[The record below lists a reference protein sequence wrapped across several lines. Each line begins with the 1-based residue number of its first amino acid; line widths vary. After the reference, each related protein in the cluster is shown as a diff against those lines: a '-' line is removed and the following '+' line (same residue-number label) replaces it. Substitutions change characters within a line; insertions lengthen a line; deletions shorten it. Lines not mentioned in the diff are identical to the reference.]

1 MIPLTLQ
8 NLFHEK
14 PTKLWNERMVKHG
27 DEIFTEER
35 LLMSDQALDTYLHQ
49 LIALQETQDSE
60 RMMKAVEEVVLRF
73 NEMNEANGYFIE
85 TMEREELADFIDKA
99 ARLAGLGIQDEDITE
114 EWREW

>member
-1 MIPLTLQ
+1 
-8 NLFHEK
+8 
-14 PTKLWNERMVKHG
+14 MVKHG
-27 DEIFTEER
+27 DELFTEER

-49 LIALQETQDSE
+49 LIALQETKDSE
-60 RMMKAVEEVVLRF
+60 RMMKAVEEVVVRF

-99 ARLAGLGIQDEDITE
+99 ARLTGLDIEEDEDITE

>member
-1 MIPLTLQ
+1 MTLQ

-73 NEMNEANGYFIE
+73 NEMNEVNGYFIE
-85 TMEREELADFIDKA
+85 TVEREELADFLDKV
-99 ARLAGLGIQDEDITE
+99 ARLAGLDIQDEDITE

>member
-1 MIPLTLQ
+1 MTLQ

-14 PTKLWNERMVKHG
+14 PTKLWNERMIEGG
-27 DEIFTEER
+27 DELFTEER

-60 RMMKAVEEVVLRF
+60 RMMKAVEEVVVRF
-73 NEMNEANGYFIE
+73 NEMNEAKGYFIE

-99 ARLAGLGIQDEDITE
+99 ARLAGLDIQEDEDITE

>member
-1 MIPLTLQ
+1 MTLQ

-27 DEIFTEER
+27 DKLFTEER
-35 LLMSDQALDTYLHQ
+35 LLMSDQVLDTYLHQ
-49 LIALQETQDSE
+49 LTALQETKDSE
-60 RMMKAVEEVVLRF
+60 RMMKAVEEVVVRF

-85 TMEREELADFIDKA
+85 TMEREELANFIDKA
-99 ARLAGLGIQDEDITE
+99 ARLAGLDIEEDEDITE

>member
-1 MIPLTLQ
+1 MTLQ

-14 PTKLWNERMVKHG
+14 PTKLWNERMIEGG
-27 DEIFTEER
+27 DELFTEER

-49 LIALQETQDSE
+49 LTALQETKHPE
-60 RMMKAVEEVVLRF
+60 HIMKAVEEVVVRF
-73 NEMNEANGYFIE
+73 NEMNEANDYFIE

-99 ARLAGLGIQDEDITE
+99 ARLAGLNIQEDEDITE

>member
-1 MIPLTLQ
+1 MTLP

-35 LLMSDQALDTYLHQ
+35 LLMSDKVLDNFLNQ
-49 LIALQETQDSE
+49 LIALQETKHPE
-60 RMMKAVEEVVLRF
+60 HIMKAVEEVVLRF

-99 ARLAGLGIQDEDITE
+99 TRLAGLDIQDEDITE